1 MKRYLGL
8 DIGTTSLKAAVF
20 DSEGNRLGLRRVD
33 YTLDTDEAT
42 GYIEF
47 DPMKYIEMCKTVI
60 DEIGRAHV

>member
-20 DSEGNRLGLRRVD
+20 DTEGNRLGLRRVD
-33 YTLDTDEAT
+33 YTLDTDAEK

-47 DPMKYIEMCKTVI
+47 DPEKYIEMCETVI
-60 DEIGRAHV
+60 AELTAE